1 MRLNKHFYCDDLIQT
16 KKSHVMKQLM
26 VNFSNNSTNL
36 IDIDR
41 NLPFAFDTH
50 LCFLFKKKYICL
62 GLLKGFISPP
72 LTSNNSGN
80 NRTEIFVK
88 FTLWTNER

>member
-50 LCFLFKKKYICL
+50 LCFLFKKKIHMLRATKRVYITTPDI
-62 GLLKGFISPP
+62 KQ
-72 LTSNNSGN
+72 
-80 NRTEIFVK
+80 
-88 FTLWTNER
+88 